1 MSNWSKSLQILD
13 LHRTSFSGGIP
24 NSISEAKVLSYLD
37 LSGCNFNGEI
47 SDFET
52 HSNPLIT
59 GQLVP
64 NCVFNNITQQ
74 TWSSNSFTNVCTN
87 TPLRNLIH
95 VDLSHNSFTGIIP
108 SWIYSLPNLKYLYL
122 SDNDFSGFMRDFR
135 SNSLEVLYLNYNNL
149 QGEISE
155 SIYRQLNLKY
165 LGLESNNMSG
175 VLDLDM
181 LSRIPSLSVLQISNN
196 SQLSIFSTNVS
207 SSNITHVDMAS
218 LNNLGKIPY
227 FLRNQKN
234 LETLY
239 LSNNQIVGKIPQWF
253 SELSD
258 LYFLDL
264 SHNFLSS
271 GIELLLTMPK
281 LETVLLDSNL
291 FNNLPVPML
300 LPSTMTV
307 FSVSNNNI
315 SGSVHPSICQASNLS
330 FLDLSNNSLSGEL
343 PSCLSNMTNL
353 HTLILKSNNNFSGVI
368 PIPPSIV
375 NYIASENQFVGKI
388 PHSICLALDGLH
400 ILSLSNNRM
409 SYFPHWLKAALN
421 LQVLILRSNGFYGH
435 INNSFT
441 KDSFSNLQIIDLS
454 RNYFSGPWPSKFF
467 NNMRAIQKVENQKS
481 NSFVEDVFYRNSI
494 VISLKGLEQNLGRNL
509 FIWKTIDLS
518 SNDFNGEIP
527 KEIGTLR
534 SLVGLNLSHNKLSGG
549 IPTSL
554 GNLSNLEWLDLSS
567 NELFGSIPPQLV
579 SLTFLSCLNLSQNQ
593 LSGPIPKGK
602 QFDTFENS
610 SYFGNIG
617 LCGSPLPK
625 CDADQSDHKSQLLQK
640 EQEEDD
646 SSEKGIWVKAVFT
659 GYGCGIVFGIFIGYV
674 VFKCGRPM
682 WIVAKVEGKRAQKDP
697 NI

>member
-1 MSNWSKSLQILD
+1 
-13 LHRTSFSGGIP
+13 
-24 NSISEAKVLSYLD
+24 
-37 LSGCNFNGEI
+37 
-47 SDFET
+47 
-52 HSNPLIT
+52 
-59 GQLVP
+59 
-64 NCVFNNITQQ
+64 
-74 TWSSNSFTNVCTN
+74 
-87 TPLRNLIH
+87 
-95 VDLSHNSFTGIIP
+95 
-108 SWIYSLPNLKYLYL
+108 
-122 SDNDFSGFMRDFR
+122 
-135 SNSLEVLYLNYNNL
+135 
-149 QGEISE
+149 
-155 SIYRQLNLKY
+155 
-165 LGLESNNMSG
+165 
-175 VLDLDM
+175 
-181 LSRIPSLSVLQISNN
+181 
-196 SQLSIFSTNVS
+196 
-207 SSNITHVDMAS
+207 
-218 LNNLGKIPY
+218 
-227 FLRNQKN
+227 
-234 LETLY
+234 
-239 LSNNQIVGKIPQWF
+239 
-253 SELSD
+253 
-258 LYFLDL
+258 
-264 SHNFLSS
+264 
-271 GIELLLTMPK
+271 
-281 LETVLLDSNL
+281 
-291 FNNLPVPML
+291 
-300 LPSTMTV
+300 
-307 FSVSNNNI
+307 
-315 SGSVHPSICQASNLS
+315 
-330 FLDLSNNSLSGEL
+330 
-343 PSCLSNMTNL
+343 
-353 HTLILKSNNNFSGVI
+353 
-368 PIPPSIV
+368 
-375 NYIASENQFVGKI
+375 
-388 PHSICLALDGLH
+388 
-400 ILSLSNNRM
+400 
-409 SYFPHWLKAALN
+409 
-421 LQVLILRSNGFYGH
+421 
-435 INNSFT
+435 
-441 KDSFSNLQIIDLS
+441 
-454 RNYFSGPWPSKFF
+454 
-467 NNMRAIQKVENQKS
+467 MRAIQKVENQKS